1 MWFFFR
7 RREMKISDDIIR
19 SITLTAIK
27 ELGEVASHG
36 LVKKV
41 VNNAVGK
48 LNNISH
54 SDSNFAKSKTNE
66 DSGKVILTSFG
77 YNRAGVVFEI
87 TKILA
92 EYKCDIQDMTQKILQ
107 DYFTM
112 IMIIDLT
119 ESNIKFNDL
128 KEKFLKLAE
137 NLGIKIFLQ
146 HEDVFNFMH
155 RI

>member
-1 MWFFFR
+1 
-7 RREMKISDDIIR
+7 MKISDDIIR